1 MTPEIQK
8 HVADAFR
15 LLLRPLVRILLR
27 YEIPLGVLIE
37 YAKQAYVDVAASEFT
52 VPGRKP
58 SISRISLLT
67 RLTRKEVSR
76 LVKAEEPWKEVSR
89 LVKAEEPSAV
99 PIERYNRA
107 ARVLTGWTR
116 DPAFHDRSGR
126 TASLEIE
133 GPGGFADLVRRH
145 GGDVPH
151 RAVLDELLRVA
162 AVDWTRDG
170 RLRLRS
176 RAYVPA
182 TGEDQKLAI
191 LGTDVA
197 DLVNVIDHN
206 LTHPP
211 GEALFQRKVAYDN
224 LVDQGLP
231 DLRSQARRR
240 AQALLETLDRSMARQ
255 DRDANPRV
263 QGTGRNR
270 AVLGIYYLEQ
280 PMEAEA

>member
-67 RLTRKEVSR
+67 GLTR
-76 LVKAEEPWKEVSR
+76 KEVSR

-211 GEALFQRKVAYDN
+211 GEAFFQRKVAYDN